1 VIKMAGKHL
10 YCLAPLAALSLI
22 CLINGPLSTN
32 SGENSRVKE
41 LNPIFVP
48 VQKVDDPSNTLCG
61 VGQLVTSLDN
71 VLSRKT
77 YMFTN
82 STETGTTKLMSTT
95 TTDYGRSPIDTTITA
110 GGLLVEADGYDNFEL
125 RNLTT
130 ASDGS
135 YKRCGLQ
142 GRHSNDYLLSCDS
155 DGNLSNVAP
164 VSSSTSSSSTSS
176 ITLTNAERWYIS
188 FTDTNS
194 VEVENYDYEDYYL
207 DYSDTYGFSGF
218 SSTRTGSIYMWREL
232 TFTTGSTAW
241 AGIMSAAF
249 ANVCSATSTSVTPS
263 DAILSAW
270 KAQAAEYNAYPTS
283 FKSYLSTYTV
293 TDESDPISAAI
304 LKYQFIINKY
314 GVDAFANY
322 GGNFLNRSV
331 ASSSQSG
338 LKASSILENEGA
350 LVVTAVSATI
360 ALAGFLLLK
369 KRRIAHGA

>member
-1 VIKMAGKHL
+1 MAGKHL

-32 SGENSRVKE
+32 SGENSRVKK
-41 LNPIFVP
+41 LYPLFGT
-48 VQKVDDPSNTLCG
+48 VQKINDPSNTLCG

-82 STETGTTKLMSTT
+82 SKDSGSTKLMSATT
-95 TTDYGRSPIDTTITA
+95 TTYGRSPIDATITA

-125 RNLTT
+125 RNLST
-130 ASDGS
+130 ASDSS
-135 YKRCGLQ
+135 YKKCGLQ
-142 GRHSNDYLLSCDS
+142 GRHSNDYLLACSSNGD
-155 DGNLSNVAP
+155 LSNIAP

-176 ITLTNAERWYIS
+176 ISLTDKEKWYIS
-188 FTDTNS
+188 FSDSGS
-194 VEVENYDYEDYYL
+194 VEVNNYYYNSYYL
-207 DYSDTYGFSGF
+207 DYSETYGFSGF

-232 TFTTGSTAW
+232 TYTTGSTAW

-270 KAQAAEYNAYPTS
+270 KAQADEYNAYPTN
-283 FKSYLSTYTV
+283 FKNYLSTYTV

-314 GVDAFANY
+314 GTDAFANY
-322 GGNFLNRSV
+322 GGNFLNRTV
-331 ASSSQSG
+331 TSSSQSG
-338 LKASSILENEGA
+338 LNAISLSDNEGA
-350 LVVTAVSATI
+350 LVVTAISASI
-360 ALAGFLLLK
+360 VLFGVVLLK
-369 KRRIAHGA
+369 KRRLARGA

>member
-1 VIKMAGKHL
+1 MAGKHL

-32 SGENSRVKE
+32 SGENSRVKK
-41 LNPIFVP
+41 LYPLFGT
-48 VQKVDDPSNTLCG
+48 VQKINDPSNTLCG

-82 STETGTTKLMSTT
+82 SKDSGSTKLMSATT
-95 TTDYGRSPIDTTITA
+95 TTYGRSPIDATITA

-125 RNLTT
+125 RNLSTV
-130 ASDGS
+130 SDGS
-135 YKRCGLQ
+135 YKKCGLQ
-142 GRHSNDYLLSCDS
+142 GRHSNDYLLACSSNGD
-155 DGNLSNVAP
+155 LSNIAP

-176 ITLTNAERWYIS
+176 ISLTDKEKWYIS
-188 FTDTNS
+188 FSDSGS
-194 VEVENYDYEDYYL
+194 VEVNNYYYNSYYL
-207 DYSDTYGFSGF
+207 DYSETYGFSGF

-232 TFTTGSTAW
+232 TYTTGSTAW

-270 KAQAAEYNAYPTS
+270 KAQADEYNAYPTN
-283 FKSYLSTYTV
+283 FKNYLSTYTV

-314 GVDAFANY
+314 GTDAFANY
-322 GGNFLNRSV
+322 GGNFLNRTV
-331 ASSSQSG
+331 TSSSQSG
-338 LKASSILENEGA
+338 LNAISLSDNEGA
-350 LVVTAVSATI
+350 LVVTAISASI
-360 ALAGFLLLK
+360 VLFGVVLLK
-369 KRRIAHGA
+369 KRRLARGA